1 MQFTRASRVRGFVI
15 SILCGALLGAIPASA
30 EEFSATDFRVKD
42 PVITPGGYGSSA
54 SYRLFGN
61 ISQVALGTSTAT
73 GFTVLSGFL
82 GFPSVTLP
90 TVSATAGDASASL
103 SWSVSSGALG
113 WVVSGYSIGYSATSG
128 GPYNYSSVGSTTS
141 GTVSSLTNGTT
152 YYFVVLPEDAFGN
165 RIATSSQ
172 TSTTPASSGSQQ
184 GTSGGGSTGG
194 GGGIVGLLGTTSPLI
209 ILPALPVPGK
219 KRTFQHNPS
228 DFNNDFTVDIIDL
241 SILLYFLDEPRAE
254 GGRFDLN
261 SDDIIDLV
269 DVSIMFYLWGPYELE
284 T

>member
-1 MQFTRASRVRGFVI
+1 MYFTRALRVASFIAVGFLGFFFGI
-15 SILCGALLGAIPASA
+15 LSIDAVDAA
-30 EEFSATDFRVKD
+30 EFSASNFRVKD
-42 PVITPGGYGSSA
+42 PVITPGGYGTSS
-54 SYRLFGN
+54 SYQLFGT
-61 ISQVALGTSTAT
+61 ISQIGLGTSTAT
-73 GFTVLSGFL
+73 GFNVLSGFL

-90 TVSATAGDASASL
+90 TVSATAGDGSVSL

-113 WVVSGYSIGYSATSG
+113 WVVSGYSTGYAATSG
-128 GPYNYSSVGSTTS
+128 GPYTYASIGSTTS

-172 TSTTPASSGSQQ
+172 TSAIPASSGSQ
-184 GTSGGGSTGG
+184 GESGQGGSTGG

-261 SDDIIDLV
+261 SDSIIDLV
-269 DVSIMFYLWGPYELE
+269 VVSIMFYF
-284 T
+284 